1 LRKRR
6 AFLERF
12 LKIISTSLFKTDR
25 PLNIFRNKS
34 NWQIFLFLFA
44 ILIGIGSLIYT
55 QFLVRSLKSEERKK
69 VEMWA
74 EATRLINSADSTQN
88 LDFLLTIIQNNNTV
102 PVILTDGHDNI
113 IDTRNLGQVNTADPF
128 FMGAKIEKMKSD
140 NEPIIID
147 LGNGFTNRI
156 YYKDS
161 IILSQLMYYPF
172 IQLGFIILFIL
183 ASYLALSSSRK
194 AEQNRVWVGMS
205 KETAHQLG
213 TPTTSLSGWIEI
225 LQNNYPDIPVI
236 KELALDVKRLEKVT
250 ERFSRIGSKPSL
262 SEENVKS
269 LIQNSVNYLKTRSS
283 SKVLFVLP
291 FSTDEEINI
300 PVNPAL
306 FEWVIE
312 NICKNAM
319 DAMEGN
325 GEITI
330 RVEEEGKYAIID
342 IYDTGKGIPKSAY
355 KKIFNPGFT
364 TKKRGWGL
372 GLSLAKRIIEE
383 YHNGRIFVKSS
394 EIGKGTCIRIMMKN
408 GKG

>member
-1 LRKRR
+1 MN
-6 AFLERF
+6 
-12 LKIISTSLFKTDR
+12 IH
-25 PLNIFRNKS
+25 LNRS
-34 NWQIFLFLFA
+34 NWQAFLFFFA
-44 ILIGIGSLIYT
+44 ILIGVGSLIYT
-55 QFLVRSLKSEERKK
+55 QFLVRSLKAEERKK

-113 IDTRNLGQVNTADPF
+113 INTRNLGQLKTQDPG
-128 FMGAKIEKMKSD
+128 FMAEKIEKMKSD
-140 NEPIIID
+140 NQPIIID

-161 IILSQLMYYPF
+161 IILSQLIYYPF

-213 TPTTSLSGWIEI
+213 TPTTSLSGWVEI
-225 LQNNYPDIPVI
+225 LQNNYPEIPVI

-262 SEENVKS
+262 AEENIKS
-269 LIQNSVNYLKTRSS
+269 LIQNSVNYLQTRSS

-291 FSTDEEINI
+291 FSTDDEINI

-312 NICKNAM
+312 NVCKNAM
-319 DAMEGN
+319 DAMEGD

-330 RVEEEGKYAIID
+330 RVEEEGKFAVID
-342 IYDTGKGIPKSAY
+342 IYDTGKGMPKSAY
-355 KKIFNPGFT
+355 KKIFNPGYT

-372 GLSLAKRIIEE
+372 GLSLAKRIVEE

>member
-1 LRKRR
+1 M
-6 AFLERF
+6 
-12 LKIISTSLFKTDR
+12 
-25 PLNIFRNKS
+25 NIFRNRS
-34 NWQIFLFLFA
+34 NWQVFLFFFA
-44 ILIGIGSLIYT
+44 ILIGVGSLIYT
-55 QFLVRSLKSEERKK
+55 QFLVRSLKVEERKK
-69 VEMWA
+69 VEIWA

-88 LDFLLTIIQNNNTV
+88 LEFLLSIIENNNTV
-102 PVILTDGHDNI
+102 PVILTDSHDNI
-113 IDTRNLGQVNTADPF
+113 IAARNIEE
-128 FMGAKIEKMKSD
+128 AKIQNRGLIRTRLERMKD
-140 NEPIIID
+140 GNDPIIID
-147 LGNGFTNRI
+147 LGGGFTNRI

-161 IILSQLMYYPF
+161 IILSQLIYYPYV
-172 IQLGFIILFIL
+172 QLGFIILFIL

-213 TPTTSLSGWIEI
+213 TPTTSMSGWIEI

-262 SEENVKS
+262 TEENVKG
-269 LIQNSVNYLKTRSS
+269 LIHNSVNYLQTRSS
-283 SKVLFVLP
+283 SKVLFILP
-291 FSTDEEINI
+291 FTPDEEINI

-312 NICKNAM
+312 NVCKNAI
-319 DAMEGN
+319 DAMEGD

-330 RVEEEGKYAIID
+330 RVEEAEKYAIID

-383 YHNGRIFVKSS
+383 YHNGKIFVKSS

>member
-1 LRKRR
+1 
-6 AFLERF
+6 
-12 LKIISTSLFKTDR
+12 
-25 PLNIFRNKS
+25 LNIYRNRS

-44 ILIGIGSLIYT
+44 ILIGVGSLIYT
-55 QFLVRSLKSEERKK
+55 QFLVRSLKAEERKK

-88 LDFLLTIIQNNNTV
+88 LEFLLTIIENNSTV

-113 IDTRNLGQVNTADPF
+113 IAARNIEQNKTEDTGLLG
-128 FMGAKIEKMKSD
+128 MKLEKMKSY
-140 NEPIIID
+140 NHPIIID
-147 LGNGFTNRI
+147 LGSGFTNRI

-161 IILSQLMYYPF
+161 IILSQLIYYPYV
-172 IQLGFIILFIL
+172 QLGFIILFIL

-213 TPTTSLSGWIEI
+213 TPTTSMSGWIEI
-225 LQNNYPDIPVI
+225 LQNNYPDVAIT

-250 ERFSRIGSKPSL
+250 ERFSGIGSKPSL
-262 SEENVKS
+262 TQENIIS
-269 LIQNSVNYLKTRSS
+269 LIENSVNYLKTRSS

-291 FSTDEEINI
+291 FSPDEEINI

-312 NICKNAM
+312 NICKNAI
-319 DAMEGN
+319 DAMEGD
-325 GEITI
+325 GSITI
-330 RVEEEGKYAIID
+330 RVEKSEKHAVID
-342 IYDTGKGIPKSAY
+342 IYDTGKGMPKSAW

-383 YHNGRIFVKSS
+383 YHHGKIFVKSS
-394 EIGKGTCIRIMMKN
+394 EPGKGTCIRIMMKN
-408 GKG
+408 SVT

>member
-1 LRKRR
+1 
-6 AFLERF
+6 
-12 LKIISTSLFKTDR
+12 
-25 PLNIFRNKS
+25 
-34 NWQIFLFLFA
+34 
-44 ILIGIGSLIYT
+44 
-55 QFLVRSLKSEERKK
+55 
-69 VEMWA
+69 
-74 EATRLINSADSTQN
+74 
-88 LDFLLTIIQNNNTV
+88 
-102 PVILTDGHDNI
+102 
-113 IDTRNLGQVNTADPF
+113 
-128 FMGAKIEKMKSD
+128 
-140 NEPIIID
+140 
-147 LGNGFTNRI
+147 
-156 YYKDS
+156 
-161 IILSQLMYYPF
+161 MYYPF

-213 TPTTSLSGWIEI
+213 TPTTSMSGWIEI

-262 SEENVKS
+262 TEENVKS
-269 LIQNSVNYLKTRSS
+269 LIQNSVNYLQTRSS

-291 FSTDEEINI
+291 FSADEEINI

-312 NICKNAM
+312 NVCKNAM
-319 DAMEGN
+319 DAMEGD

-330 RVEEEGKYAIID
+330 RVEEDGKYAIID

>member
-1 LRKRR
+1 
-6 AFLERF
+6 
-12 LKIISTSLFKTDR
+12 
-25 PLNIFRNKS
+25 LNIYRNRSK
-34 NWQIFLFLFA
+34 WKIFFFLFA
-44 ILIGIGSLIYT
+44 IVIGIGSLIYT
-55 QFLVRSLKSEERKK
+55 QYLVRSLKAEERKK

-74 EATRLINSADSTQN
+74 EATRLINTADSTQN
-88 LDFLLTIIQNNNTV
+88 LEFLFTIIENNSTV

-113 IDTRNLGQVNTADPF
+113 IAARNIEEGKVKDPGI
-128 FMGAKIEKMKSD
+128 MGMKLEIMKKN

-161 IILSQLMYYPF
+161 IILSQLIYYPF

-183 ASYLALSSSRK
+183 VSFLALSSSRR

-213 TPTTSLSGWIEI
+213 TPTTSLSGWVEM
-225 LQNNYPDIPVI
+225 LQNNYPDNPVT

-262 SEENVKS
+262 SEENILS
-269 LIQNSVNYLKTRSS
+269 LIQNSVDYLKSRSS

-291 FSTDEEINI
+291 FSADDEINI

-312 NICKNAM
+312 NICKNAI
-319 DAMEGN
+319 DAMEGD
-325 GEITI
+325 GAITI
-330 RVEEEGKYAIID
+330 RVEEAEKHAVID
-342 IYDTGKGIPKSAY
+342 ITDTGKGIPKSAY

-383 YHNGRIFVKSS
+383 YHHGKIYVKYS
-394 EIGKGTCIRIMMKN
+394 EIGKGTCIRILMKN

>member
-1 LRKRR
+1 
-6 AFLERF
+6 
-12 LKIISTSLFKTDR
+12 
-25 PLNIFRNKS
+25 LNIFRNRN

-44 ILIGIGSLIYT
+44 ILIGVGSLIYT
-55 QFLVRSLKSEERKK
+55 QFLVRSLKTEERKK

-88 LDFLLTIIQNNNTV
+88 LDFLLSIIENNNTV
-102 PVILTDGHDNI
+102 PVILTDGSDNI
-113 IDTRNLGQVNTADPF
+113 IATRNIEQV
-128 FMGAKIEKMKSD
+128 KIEDTGTMGVKLEKMRSD
-140 NEPIIID
+140 NQPIIID
-147 LGNGFTNRI
+147 LANGSTNRI

-161 IILSQLMYYPF
+161 IILSQLIYYPF
-172 IQLGFIILFIL
+172 VQLGFIILFIL

-194 AEQNRVWVGMS
+194 AEQNRVWLGLS

-213 TPTTSLSGWIEI
+213 TPTTSLSGWVEL
-225 LQNNYPDIPVI
+225 LQNNYPDLPVT

-262 SEENVKS
+262 TQENILG
-269 LIQNSVNYLKTRSS
+269 LILNSVNYLKSRSS
-283 SKVLFVLP
+283 SKVLFVLT
-291 FSTDEEINI
+291 FSSDDEINL

-306 FEWVIE
+306 FEWVVE
-312 NICKNAM
+312 NVCKNGI

-330 RVEEEGKYAIID
+330 KVEEEEKYAVID
-342 IYDTGKGIPKSAY
+342 ISDSGKGMPKSSW
-355 KKIFNPGFT
+355 KKVFSPGYT

-383 YHNGRIFVKSS
+383 YHHGKIFVKSS
-394 EIGKGTCIRIMMKN
+394 EPGKGTCIRIMMKT
-408 GKG
+408 GIV

>member
-1 LRKRR
+1 MNIYLNRSKWQ
-6 AFLERF
+6 AFLF
-12 LKIISTSLFKTDR
+12 F
-25 PLNIFRNKS
+25 
-34 NWQIFLFLFA
+34 FA
-44 ILIGIGSLIYT
+44 ILIGVGSLIYT
-55 QFLVRSLKSEERKK
+55 QFLVRSLKAEERKK

-113 IDTRNLGQVNTADPF
+113 VDTRNLGQVKTEDPG
-128 FMGAKIEKMKSD
+128 FMGAKIEKMRSD
-140 NEPIIID
+140 NQPIIID

-213 TPTTSLSGWIEI
+213 TPTTSLSGWVEI
-225 LQNNYPDIPVI
+225 LQNNYPEIPVI

-262 SEENVKS
+262 AEENIKS
-269 LIQNSVNYLKTRSS
+269 LIQNSVNYLQTRSS

-291 FSTDEEINI
+291 FSADDEINI

-312 NICKNAM
+312 NVCKNAM
-319 DAMEGN
+319 DAMEGD

-330 RVEEEGKYAIID
+330 RVEEEGKYAVID
-342 IYDTGKGIPKSAY
+342 IYDTGKGMPKSAY

-372 GLSLAKRIIEE
+372 GLSLAKRIVEE
-383 YHNGRIFVKSS
+383 YHNGKIFVKSS

>member
-1 LRKRR
+1 MNIYLNRSKWQ
-6 AFLERF
+6 AFLF
-12 LKIISTSLFKTDR
+12 F
-25 PLNIFRNKS
+25 
-34 NWQIFLFLFA
+34 FA
-44 ILIGIGSLIYT
+44 ILIGVGSLIYT
-55 QFLVRSLKSEERKK
+55 QFLVRSLKAEERKK

-113 IDTRNLGQVNTADPF
+113 IDTRNLGQVKTEDPG
-128 FMGAKIEKMKSD
+128 FMGAKIEKMRSD
-140 NEPIIID
+140 NQPIIID

-213 TPTTSLSGWIEI
+213 TPTTSLSGWVEI
-225 LQNNYPDIPVI
+225 LQNNYPEIPVI

-262 SEENVKS
+262 AEENIKS
-269 LIQNSVNYLKTRSS
+269 LIQNSVNYLQTRSS

-291 FSTDEEINI
+291 FSADDEINI

-312 NICKNAM
+312 NVCKNAM
-319 DAMEGN
+319 DAMEGD

-330 RVEEEGKYAIID
+330 RVEEEGKYAVID
-342 IYDTGKGIPKSAY
+342 IYDTGKGMPKSAY

-372 GLSLAKRIIEE
+372 GLSLAKRIVEE
-383 YHNGRIFVKSS
+383 YHNGKIFVKSS

>member
-1 LRKRR
+1 
-6 AFLERF
+6 
-12 LKIISTSLFKTDR
+12 LF
-25 PLNIFRNKS
+25 
-34 NWQIFLFLFA
+34 FLFA
-44 ILIGIGSLIYT
+44 IIIGIGSLIYT
-55 QFLVRSLKSEERKK
+55 QYLVRSLKAEERKK

-88 LDFLLTIIQNNNTV
+88 LEFLFSIIENNSTV

-113 IDTRNLGQVNTADPF
+113 IAARNIEQGKIEDPGWMGQ
-128 FMGAKIEKMKSD
+128 KLEKMKS
-140 NEPIIID
+140 NGEPIIID
-147 LGNGFTNRI
+147 LGNGFTNHI

-161 IILSQLMYYPF
+161 IILSQLIYYPY

-183 ASYLALSSSRK
+183 VSFLALSSSRR
-194 AEQNRVWVGMS
+194 AEQSRVWVGLS

-213 TPTTSLSGWIEI
+213 TPTTSLSGWVEI
-225 LQNNYPDIPVI
+225 LQNNYPDNPVT

-262 SEENVKS
+262 SQENILS
-269 LIQNSVNYLKTRSS
+269 LIQNSVDYLKSRSS

-291 FSTDEEINI
+291 FSADDEINI

-312 NICKNAM
+312 NVCKNAI
-319 DAMEGN
+319 DAMEGD
-325 GEITI
+325 GAITI
-330 RVEEEGKYAIID
+330 RVEEAEKHAIID
-342 IYDTGKGIPKSAY
+342 ITDTGKGIPKSAY

-383 YHNGRIFVKSS
+383 YHNGKIYVKSS

-408 GKG
+408 GNH

>member
-1 LRKRR
+1 MNIYLNRSKWQ
-6 AFLERF
+6 AFLF
-12 LKIISTSLFKTDR
+12 F
-25 PLNIFRNKS
+25 
-34 NWQIFLFLFA
+34 FA
-44 ILIGIGSLIYT
+44 ILIGVGSLIYT
-55 QFLVRSLKSEERKK
+55 QFLVRSLKAEERKK

-113 IDTRNLGQVNTADPF
+113 VDTRNLGQVKTEDPG
-128 FMGAKIEKMKSD
+128 FMGAKIEKMRSD
-140 NEPIIID
+140 NQPIIID

-213 TPTTSLSGWIEI
+213 TPTTSLSGWVEI
-225 LQNNYPDIPVI
+225 LQNNYPEIPVI

-262 SEENVKS
+262 AEENIKS
-269 LIQNSVNYLKTRSS
+269 LIQNSVNYLQTRSS

-291 FSTDEEINI
+291 FSADDEINI

-312 NICKNAM
+312 NVCKNAM
-319 DAMEGN
+319 DAMEGD

-330 RVEEEGKYAIID
+330 RVEEEGKYAVID
-342 IYDTGKGIPKSAY
+342 IYDTGKGMPKSAY

-372 GLSLAKRIIEE
+372 GLSLAKRIVEE
-383 YHNGRIFVKSS
+383 YHNGKIFVKSS

-408 GKG
+408 GKR

>member
-1 LRKRR
+1 M
-6 AFLERF
+6 
-12 LKIISTSLFKTDR
+12 
-25 PLNIFRNKS
+25 
-34 NWQIFLFLFA
+34 
-44 ILIGIGSLIYT
+44 GSLIYT
-55 QFLVRSLKSEERKK
+55 QFLVRSLKAEERKK

-74 EATRLINSADSTQN
+74 EATRLINSSDSTQN
-88 LDFLLTIIQNNNTV
+88 LEFLFTIIENNSTV
-102 PVILTDGHDNI
+102 PVILADDHDNI
-113 IDTRNLGQVNTADPF
+113 IAARNLDQGKSDSTGF
-128 FMGAKIEKMKSD
+128 LGHKLLKMKNYND
-140 NEPIIID
+140 PIIID
-147 LGNGFTNRI
+147 LGSGFTNRI

-161 IILSQLMYYPF
+161 IILSQLIYYPF
-172 IQLGFIILFIL
+172 VQLGFIILFII

-213 TPTTSLSGWIEI
+213 TPTTSMSGWIEI
-225 LQNNYPDIPVI
+225 LQNNYPDIPVT

-250 ERFSRIGSKPSL
+250 ERFSGIGSKPSL
-262 SEENVKS
+262 TQENIIS

-291 FSTDEEINI
+291 FSQDTEINV

-312 NICKNAM
+312 NVCKNGM

-330 RVEEEGKYAIID
+330 RVEKADKHAIID
-342 IYDTGKGIPKSAY
+342 ISDTGKGMPKSAW
-355 KKIFNPGFT
+355 KKIFYPGFT

-383 YHNGRIFVKSS
+383 YHHGKIFVKSS
-394 EIGKGTCIRIMMKN
+394 EPGKGTCIRIMMKN
-408 GKG
+408 RVA